1 MRALERIS
9 KSRRSKLAK
18 PTQAEEDH
26 TQFYNQSDEYRQHE
40 GDKVHCLQR
49 LDGGIPETRFVI
61 PPSGLKI
68 GRTAPADVIVSGSAV
83 SRSHCLV
90 ELAAD
95 KLRVTDL
102 NSTNGTY
109 IDNKRIERSEILAVG
124 SVLRVGNV
132 SFEHEVH
139 TRAEMELLSD
149 PVNFDHD
156 PAPREARVARS

>member
-1 MRALERIS
+1 M
-9 KSRRSKLAK
+9 
-18 PTQAEEDH
+18 
-26 TQFYNQSDEYRQHE
+26 
-40 GDKVHCLQR
+40 
-49 LDGGIPETRFVI
+49 
-61 PPSGLKI
+61 
-68 GRTAPADVIVSGSAV
+68 SAV
-83 SRSHCLV
+83 SRAHCLV

-132 SFEHEVH
+132 SFEHEVR

-149 PVNFDHD
+149 PSEFDQRSSIRARRGLPD
-156 PAPREARVARS
+156 LLTRLTEVMRRLVRRRSIAPATTAC